1 MDKSK
6 RIQLEYEEFHFKNTL
21 ADVQQK
27 IIIII
32 QITQVYYKEKTNTT
46 KKSNFGDAHLMLL
59 HHTVYIHSPMT

>member
-6 RIQLEYEEFHFKNTL
+6 RIKLEYEEFHFKNTL

-32 QITQVYYKEKTNTT
+32 QFTQVYYKEKTTT
-46 KKSNFGDAHLMLL
+46 TEKCNFGDAHL
-59 HHTVYIHSPMT
+59 TVYTHLPMT

>member
-6 RIQLEYEEFHFKNTL
+6 RIKLEYEEFHFKNTL

-32 QITQVYYKEKTNTT
+32 QFTQVYYKEKTTT
-46 KKSNFGDAHLMLL
+46 TENVTLEM
-59 HHTVYIHSPMT
+59 HTSCYYTTQYTLIYR